1 MKAKIDENLPS
12 SVARLLVEHGHE
24 AETVREE
31 GLSGASDTRVA
42 EAAKAEERLLLTLD
56 RGFADVRAYPPGSHP
71 GIVVFRLPDQ
81 RSQSVREAVLA
92 LLRQHDL
99 TDLRGCVA
107 VVQPNMIRI
116 RRPQG

>member
-12 SVARLLVEHGHE
+12 SVARLLVEHGHD
-24 AETVREE
+24 AETVHEE
-31 GLSGASDTRVA
+31 GLSGATDARVA

-71 GIVVFRLPDQ
+71 GIVVLRLPDQ
-81 RSQSVREAVLA
+81 RSQSVRAAVLA